1 VPRVTATIAASPERC
16 WRTFT
21 DPSLLKAWV
30 PGLKRA
36 RVVRRDD
43 DGRPLEIA
51 FEFGETLTYSLVYTY
66 EPDARSVRWSP
77 RAGKRDAVE
86 GSVRFDADGDGCLM
100 TYELETSAATLPR
113 ERSVEDAERTVAA
126 FVAFLARSR

>member
-1 VPRVTATIAASPERC
+1 VTATIAASPERC

-30 PGLKRA
+30 PGLRRA

-43 DGRPLEIA
+43 DGRPLEIS
-51 FEFGETLTYSLVYTY
+51 FEFGETLTYSLVYSY
-66 EPDARSVRWSP
+66 DAEARSMHWSP

-86 GSVRFDADGDGCLM
+86 GNVRFEPEGEGCLM
-100 TYELETSAATLPR
+100 TYELEPSGATLPR
-113 ERSVEDAERTVAA
+113 ERSTADAERTVAA
-126 FVAFLARSR
+126 FVAFLGRNR